1 MTSPSARPRMIR
13 FALATSCATALMLAG
28 CSGQA
33 DGPASTAPAPPP
45 AASTP
50 TPTVIPT
57 GTPTATPTPTPS
69 AAPESPLPEGWE
81 TLTVDDW
88 ATFDVPA
95 GWTAGRHP
103 NYVEEA
109 NDRFLMDETGA
120 IRIRVSKEQEA
131 GAPGMC
137 EPTAPWFRV
146 LETTPLPH
154 AYPGEELAHS
164 TTIQQITVYD
174 DDAQAERVQFE
185 VVASIYEPDR
195 VTEDCVPNFVVFPDA
210 GGYFG
215 VVLAAEPHEE
225 LRSST
230 AEEAE
235 ALAQTEEFATA
246 MAVMRSFRATP

>member
-1 MTSPSARPRMIR
+1 MTSPTARLRMIR
-13 FALATSCATALMLAG
+13 IALAASCATALVLAG
-28 CSGQA
+28 CAGPA
-33 DGPASTAPAPPP
+33 NAPASTAPAPPP
-45 AASTP
+45 VAPTQAP
-50 TPTVIPT
+50 TPAP
-57 GTPTATPTPTPS
+57 TPTPTPS
-69 AAPESPLPEGWE
+69 TAPETPVPEGWE

-103 NYVEEA
+103 DYVEEA

-154 AYPGEELAHS
+154 AYPGEELALS
-164 TTIQQITVYD
+164 TTIQQIGVYD
-174 DDAQAERVQFE
+174 DDAAAEVLQFE

-195 VTEDCVPNFVVFPDA
+195 VTEDCVPSFVVYPDA

-215 VVLAAEPHEE
+215 VTLAAEPHEA
-225 LRSST
+225 LSFGT
-230 AEEAE
+230 KEEAE
-235 ALAQTEEFATA
+235 AHTQTEAYATT
-246 MAVMRSFRATP
+246 MAVMRSFRANP

>member
-1 MTSPSARPRMIR
+1 MTSPTARPRMIR
-13 FALATSCATALMLAG
+13 IALAASCATALVLAG
-28 CSGQA
+28 CAGPA
-33 DGPASTAPAPPP
+33 NAPASTAPAPPP
-45 AASTP
+45 VASTQAP
-50 TPTVIPT
+50 TPAP
-57 GTPTATPTPTPS
+57 TPTPTPS
-69 AAPESPLPEGWE
+69 TAPETPVPEGWE

-103 NYVEEA
+103 DYVEEA

-154 AYPGEELAHS
+154 AYPGEELALS
-164 TTIQQITVYD
+164 TTIQQIGVYD
-174 DDAQAERVQFE
+174 DDAAAEVLQFE

-195 VTEDCVPNFVVFPDA
+195 VTEDCVPSFVVYPDA

-215 VVLAAEPHEE
+215 VTLAAEPHEA
-225 LRSST
+225 LSFGT
-230 AEEAE
+230 KEEAE
-235 ALAQTEEFATA
+235 AHTQTEAYATT
-246 MAVMRSFRATP
+246 MDVMRSFRATP